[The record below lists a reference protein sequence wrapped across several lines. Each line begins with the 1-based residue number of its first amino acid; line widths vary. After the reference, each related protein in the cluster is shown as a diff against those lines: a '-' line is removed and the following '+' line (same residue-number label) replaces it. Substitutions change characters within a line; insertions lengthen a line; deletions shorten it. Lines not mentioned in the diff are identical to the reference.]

1 MHWLEYALFLVIV
14 VGLAPPVGWYL
25 ARVGQRR
32 RTFLDPALRPVES
45 VLYRLL
51 GVRPEQEMTAGVY
64 ILCFLF
70 FGITCTFFV
79 VHSVDLPTMAVR
91 WSRGRL
97 SDDAHDDGSRGQHC
111 RAPPPQPA
119 PPSAAYRPP
128 REPAVRHGDLWCA
141 AFRHNP
147 AGGGL
152 CFLPA
157 LALGPSVE
165 FLRQ

>member
-64 ILCFLF
+64 ILCFLLF
-70 FGITCTFFV
+70 SITCTFLLFMV
-79 VHSVDLPTMAVR
+79 LIFQRWLPGGPADAYLTTPMTTM
-91 WSRGRL
+91 SR
-97 SDDAHDDGSRGQHC
+97 
-111 RAPPPQPA
+111 PT
-119 PPSAAYRPP
+119 
-128 REPAVRHGDLWCA
+128 
-141 AFRHNP
+141 
-147 AGGGL
+147 
-152 CFLPA
+152 LP
-157 LALGPSVE
+157 
-165 FLRQ
+165 